1 MNIPAFS
8 IKNYQFTV
16 MVFLVLLL
24 LGISSFMSMPRSE
37 DPVMDVPNIMAII
50 IYPGANPSDVELQ
63 VVEPVEEVINELD
76 DIKEMRTTV
85 REGVAVFNI
94 EFEFGVDV
102 KDKEEEVQQ
111 QINSIEDELPTGIFD
126 IDVFKVA
133 TENVKIFQM
142 AIVSNSAPY
151 KQMEAEAEKL
161 KKLVEKVN
169 GVRKVDVEAFPEQ
182 EVRIALNPVKMTE
195 MNISLNDV
203 EQAIQSNNAN
213 IPGGAVKVS
222 NKLFNIKTSG
232 MYDELSQIANTVVGA
247 YQGKI
252 IYLKNIASIFF
263 DYEDEKWLARY
274 SGSRCIYLT
283 VEAKSGYNVFGIA
296 NPIRKEI
303 DDFEMEEGMSLEYVF
318 DQAIG
323 VEERINGFLSNLLQG
338 ILLVGVI
345 IFLILGYRS
354 ASMVMMAIP
363 LSILIGL
370 LVVDALG
377 FGLQQIS
384 IAGLVVALGLLVDNS
399 IAIIENIERFLDL
412 GYSRKEA
419 AIKGTQQLITPMASA
434 TLTTVLAFVPM
445 LMMPDVT
452 GAFIKGIPVTVV
464 FTLIASLLVATTLT
478 PFVASKVLKSSAQPP
493 NPLKGELPP
502 AEELNEGSDSPFRGQ
517 GGLREPKESK
527 TSAFRFLK
535 SFVEGPYRKA
545 LNWAF
550 NHKMLTIGVAI
561 LSLVGALALFPLVG
575 ISFFPKAEKP
585 QFRITVT
592 LPNGSNLDA
601 TDEAVRY
608 IESVLESKEDVKYY
622 ASNIGHGNPM
632 IYYNVP
638 SRSYSNSFAE
648 IFVVL
653 NEYEVTAFANFLEDI
668 RNEFSNYANARIDV
682 KEYVQGP
689 PSKAPV
695 EIIIYGEQLDK
706 LEDYARDVENI
717 LRTTPGALN
726 VNNPTSTKS
735 TDLFFKIN
743 RDKAMML
750 GVPIHSIDKTIRSF
764 VNGSTVGKFRDK
776 DAEDYDI
783 VLRYDF
789 QEKFNLEDFDRI
801 SVQSMSGRFIPLN
814 HLASIEFK
822 EAPSI
827 IAHLDMERSATV
839 LADIDEKNTTLDDV
853 IAEVREDL
861 EAMNWEE
868 GYSYIFKGDLSN
880 RNESFGGMGI
890 ASALAMLMI
899 LGILVIQ
906 FRSFT
911 QPLIIFSALPLAIIG
926 SVLALLITGWHFSF
940 TAFVGFTSLIGIAI
954 NNSIILVDFAN
965 RLREEGASILEAAK
979 RAGEVRFIPI
989 LLTTLT
995 TILGLL
1001 PLTLTG
1007 GSLWAPMGW
1016 VIIGGLLTSTFFVL
1030 LLVPILYQVF
1040 TREASAATT

>member
-37 DPVMDVPNIMAII
+37 DPAMDIPDII
-50 IYPGANPSDVELQ
+50 VVVIYPGANPTDIESQ
-63 VVEPVEEVINELD
+63 VVDPIEEAVNELD
-76 DIKEMRTTV
+76 DIKEMRTNV
-85 REGVAVFNI
+85 RDGVAAFDI
-94 EFEFGVDV
+94 EFDYGVNV
-102 KDKEEEVQQ
+102 LDKEEEVQRQ
-111 QINSIEDELPTGIFD
+111 VNSIKDELPSGIFE
-126 IDVFKVA
+126 IKVFKVA

-151 KQMEAEAEKL
+151 NQMEAEAEDI
-161 KKLVEKVN
+161 KKEIEKVK
-169 GVRKVDVEAFPEQ
+169 GVRKVDVEAFPKQ

-195 MNISLNDV
+195 MNISLDDV
-203 EQAIQSNNAN
+203 ERAIQSSNAN
-213 IPGGAVKVS
+213 IPGGALKVS

-232 MYDELSQIANTVVGA
+232 MYEDLDEIGNTVVGG

-252 IYLKNIASIFF
+252 VYLKNIASVFF

-274 SGSRCIYLT
+274 NGDRSIYLT
-283 VEAKSGYNVFGIA
+283 VEAKSGYNVFNIA
-296 NPIRKEI
+296 DPIREKLNS
-303 DDFEMEEGMSLEYVF
+303 FEMAEGMSLEYVF

-338 ILLVGVI
+338 ILLVGII

-370 LVVDALG
+370 LVVDAFG
-377 FGLQQIS
+377 YGLQQIS

-399 IAIIENIERFLDL
+399 IAIIENIERFL
-412 GYSRKEA
+412 GMGHSRKEA
-419 AIKGTQQLITPMASA
+419 AVKGTQQLITPMASA

-445 LMMPDVT
+445 LMMPGVT
-452 GAFIKGIPVTVV
+452 GAFIVGIPVTVI
-464 FTLIASLLVATTLT
+464 FTLVASLVVATTLT
-478 PFVASKVLKSSAQPP
+478 PFVASRVLKSPTQNPQPTT
-493 NPLKGELPP
+493 
-502 AEELNEGSDSPFRGQ
+502 Q
-517 GGLREPKESK
+517 K
-527 TSAFRFLK
+527 TPAFRALK
-535 SFVEGPYRKA
+535 AFVEGPYRRTLA
-545 LNWAF
+545 WAF
-550 NHKMLTIGVAI
+550 DHKVITIGIAI
-561 LSLVGALALFPLVG
+561 LSLMGALVLFPLVG

-585 QFRITVT
+585 QFRITVN

-608 IESVLESKEDVKYY
+608 VESVLESKEEVKYY
-622 ASNIGHGNPM
+622 ASNVGHGNPM

-638 SRSYSNSFAE
+638 SRNYSNSFSE
-648 IFVVL
+648 LFVVL
-653 NEYEVTAFANFLEDI
+653 KEYEPSDFAIFLNDLRE
-668 RNEFSNYANARIDV
+668 EFSNYANARIDV

-695 EIIIYGEQLDK
+695 EVVIYGEQIDQ
-706 LEDYARDVENI
+706 LETYARKVENN
-717 LRTTPGALN
+717 LRKTPGALN
-726 VNNPTSTKS
+726 INNPTSTRS

-750 GVPIHSIDKTIRSF
+750 GVPIHAIDKTIRSF
-764 VNGSTVGKFRDK
+764 VNGATVAKFRDK
-776 DAEDYDI
+776 NAEDYDI
-783 VLRYDF
+783 VMRYDF
-789 QEKFNLEDFDRI
+789 QNKFELEDFDKI
-801 SVQSMSGRFIPLN
+801 SVKSLSGKFIPLN

-822 EAPSI
+822 EAPSRI
-827 IAHLDMERSATV
+827 SHLDMERSATV
-839 LADIDEKNTTLDDV
+839 LADIDEKNYTLDDV
-853 IAEVREDL
+853 ISTVTEDL
-861 EAMNWEE
+861 EAMNWKE
-868 GYSYIFKGDLSN
+868 GYSYRFKGDLEN

-899 LGILVIQ
+899 FGILVIQ
-906 FRSFT
+906 FRSFS
-911 QPLIIFSALPLAIIG
+911 QPMIIFSALPLAIIG

-965 RLREEGASILEAAK
+965 RLIEEGASVLEAAK
-979 RAGEVRFIPI
+979 RAGEVRFVPI

-1040 TREASAATT
+1040 TRAGRS